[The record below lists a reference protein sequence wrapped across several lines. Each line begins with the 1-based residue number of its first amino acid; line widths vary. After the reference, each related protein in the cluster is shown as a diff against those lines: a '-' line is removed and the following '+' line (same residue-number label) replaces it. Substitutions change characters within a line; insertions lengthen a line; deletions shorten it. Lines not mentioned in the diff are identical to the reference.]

1 MIEYR
6 GIHKSFDLP
15 VLKGVD
21 LTVATG
27 ETVAIVGPS
36 GCGKSVLL
44 KTTIGLVEPDR
55 GDVFIDGDS
64 VFRAA
69 PGRLRRIL
77 RKVGYVFQN
86 AALFDSL
93 DVYENVAMGVRPEEA
108 GSLARSELDARIE
121 RALQDVNL
129 DPAQVLHKTPAELS
143 GGMRKRVGLARAI
156 VGRPQIVLY
165 DEPVTGLDPVNTAT
179 VARLIGE
186 IGRRMGV
193 TTVMVTHD
201 VEGALDVCDRIA
213 LLHDGRLRFV
223 GRPSEFRSSAD
234 PLVSAFAHR
243 EAAAAAALQA
253 LEAAPAPATGP

>member
-55 GDVFIDGDS
+55 GDVLIEGES
-64 VFRAA
+64 VFRAT
-69 PGRLRRIL
+69 PTELRRIVGE
-77 RKVGYVFQN
+77 VGYVFQT

-93 DVYENVAMGVRPEEA
+93 DVYENVAMGIRQEQ
-108 GSLARSELDARIE
+108 ARSLEGREVRARVV
-121 RALQDVNL
+121 RALEDVNL
-129 DPAQVLHKTPAELS
+129 DPGKVIGKLPAELS
-143 GGMRKRVGLARAI
+143 GGMRKRAGLARAI
-156 VGRPQIVLY
+156 VGRPRILLY
-165 DEPVTGLDPVNTAT
+165 DEPVTGLDPVNSAT

-186 IGRRMGV
+186 IGHRMGV

-201 VEGALDVCDRIA
+201 VEGALAVCDRIA
-213 LLHDGRLRFV
+213 LLHDGRMRFV
-223 GRPSEFRSSAD
+223 GSPAEFRASGD
-234 PLVSAFAHR
+234 PLVRAFADR
-243 EAAAAAALQA
+243 EAAAGACLRD
-253 LEAAPAPATGP
+253 LEGMAAP

>member
-6 GIHKSFDLP
+6 RVHKSFDFP
-15 VLKGVD
+15 VLAGVD

-44 KTTIGLVEPDR
+44 KTTIGLIQPDS
-55 GDVFIDGDS
+55 GDVLIDGES
-64 VFRAA
+64 VFRATPA
-69 PGRLRRIL
+69 ELRRIVG
-77 RKVGYVFQN
+77 KVGYVFQT

-93 DVYENVAMGVRPEEA
+93 DVYENVTMGIRQEEA
-108 GSLARSELDARIE
+108 RCLDSRDLRVRVV
-121 RALQDVNL
+121 RALEDVNL
-129 DPAQVLHKTPAELS
+129 DPAQVMGKLPAELS

-156 VGRPQIVLY
+156 VGRPRILLY
-165 DEPVTGLDPVNTAT
+165 DEPVTGLDPVNSAT

-201 VEGALDVCDRIA
+201 VEGALAVCDRIA

-223 GRPSEFRSSAD
+223 GSPAEFRASRD
-234 PLVSAFAHR
+234 PLVNAFARR
-243 EAAAAAALQA
+243 EAAAAVSLRE
-253 LEAAPAPATGP
+253 LEAMTTQ

>member
-6 GIHKSFDLP
+6 SVYKAFDLP
-15 VLKGVD
+15 VLAGVD

-44 KTTIGLVEPDR
+44 KTTIGLLEPDS
-55 GDVFIDGDS
+55 GDVLIDGES
-64 VFRAA
+64 VFRASPA
-69 PGRLRRIL
+69 DLRRIL
-77 RKVGYVFQN
+77 GKVGYVFQN

-93 DVYENVAMGVRPEEA
+93 DVYENVAIGIRQEQ
-108 GSLARSELDARIE
+108 ARSLEGREARE
-121 RALQDVNL
+121 RVVRALEDVNL
-129 DPAQVLHKTPAELS
+129 DPEQVMGKLPAELS

-156 VGRPQIVLY
+156 VGRPRILLY
-165 DEPVTGLDPVNTAT
+165 DEPVTGLDPVNSAT

-186 IGRRMGV
+186 IGHRLGV

-201 VEGALDVCDRIA
+201 VEGALAVCDRIA

-223 GRPSEFRSSAD
+223 GSAEEFRRNPD
-234 PLVSAFAHR
+234 PLVKAFADR
-243 EAAAAAALQA
+243 EAAASASMRE
-253 LEAAPAPATGP
+253 LEAMVAS

>member
-6 GIHKSFDLP
+6 RIYKRFDVP
-15 VLKGVD
+15 VLAGVD
-21 LTVATG
+21 LTVASG

-44 KTTIGLVEPDR
+44 KTTIGLVRPDS
-55 GDVFIDGDS
+55 GDVLIDGES
-64 VFRAA
+64 VFRATPA
-69 PGRLRRIL
+69 EVRRIL
-77 RKVGYVFQN
+77 RKVGYVFQA

-93 DVYENVAMGVRPEEA
+93 DVQENVAMGIRLEEA
-108 GSLARSELDARIE
+108 RSLEKREVARRVA
-121 RALQDVNL
+121 RALEDVNL
-129 DPAQVLHKTPAELS
+129 DPREVLGKLPAELS

-165 DEPVTGLDPVNTAT
+165 DEPVTGLDPVNAAT

-201 VEGALDVCDRIA
+201 IEGALAVCDRIA
-213 LLHDGRLRFV
+213 LLYGGRLRFV
-223 GRPSEFRSSAD
+223 GAAAEFRRSPD
-234 PLVSAFAHR
+234 PLVRAFADR
-243 EAAAAAALQA
+243 EAAAAAALA
-253 LEAAPAPATGP
+253 TMEAVAAP

>member
-6 GIHKSFDLP
+6 GVHKSFDLP

-44 KTTIGLVEPDR
+44 KTTIGLVDPDS
-55 GDVFIDGDS
+55 GDVFIDGES
-64 VFRAA
+64 VFRATT
-69 PGRLRRIL
+69 PDRRRIL
-77 RKVGYVFQN
+77 RKVGYVFQT

-93 DVYENVAMGVRPEEA
+93 DVYENVAMGIPPDE
-108 GSLARSELDARIE
+108 ARSLPKGELRARVE
-121 RALQDVNL
+121 QALRDVNL
-129 DPAQVLHKTPAELS
+129 DPGQVLRKIPAELS

-201 VEGALDVCDRIA
+201 VEGALAVCDRLA
-213 LLHDGRLRFV
+213 LLHGGRLRFV
-223 GRPSEFRSSAD
+223 GAPDEFRRSAD
-234 PLVSAFAHR
+234 PLVRAFAHR
-243 EAAAAAALQA
+243 EVAAAAALQA
-253 LEAAPAPATGP
+253 LETVPAPGPRP